1 MSRLLFFIKAICL
14 FLVMS
19 SRSFAAGYGNIFN
32 VIKFSHVVSSRVN
45 NSNVIY
51 HGHSKSSAD
60 ESLRDISKMSERL
73 SLYYKDIKKCR
84 DITLHIYAVDYDV
97 LNDRDIATF
106 VRWRSNEKI
115 RGLYDT
121 TKAPSQ
127 TGSIFIVTKYDKKL
141 TSSILAH
148 ELAHYWQ
155 HTHCISQSETEADE
169 FSQFYITGKT

>member
-1 MSRLLFFIKAICL
+1 MLRLSCLVKIVCL
-14 FLVMS
+14 FLIVSFRS
-19 SRSFAAGYGNIFN
+19 SAAGYENIFE
-32 VIKFSHVVSSRVN
+32 VIKFSHVISSRVN

-51 HGHSKSSAD
+51 HGHSKSAAD

-73 SLYYKDIKKCR
+73 GSYYKDIKKCR
-84 DITLHIYAVDYDV
+84 DITLHVYAVDYDV

-121 TKAPSQ
+121 TRAPPQS
-127 TGSIFIVTKYDKKL
+127 GSIFIVTKYDKKL

-155 HTHCISQSETEADE
+155 DTHCISQSEIEADE
-169 FSQFYITGKT
+169 FSQLYITGKT